1 MYVLTTKSFQSL
13 TNRKPSFQMSVFL
26 PGSPELKIEQRT
38 CNQLNHRG
46 IPMAVCCNRDK
57 SPGRIKEDI
66 FKSNINTNQN
76 LAATSWNN
84 FERNVSSVIFS
95 TFRNQQRVV
104 TQTGTLQLCYN
115 FNPIGM
121 NQVYTLLGHS
131 KTQRKF
137 SMCEISKMSTFEENP
152 QISLYSFYFFL
163 ILYL

>member
-1 MYVLTTKSFQSL
+1 
-13 TNRKPSFQMSVFL
+13 
-26 PGSPELKIEQRT
+26 
-38 CNQLNHRG
+38 
-46 IPMAVCCNRDK
+46 MAVCCNRDK

-84 FERNVSSVIFS
+84 FERNFSSVIFS
-95 TFRNQQRVV
+95 TFLNQQRVV
-104 TQTGTLQLCYN
+104 THTGTLQLCYN

-121 NQVYTLLGHS
+121 NQVYTLLGHY
-131 KTQRKF
+131 KTQWKF
-137 SMCEISKMSTFEENP
+137 SMCEISKMSTFEENT